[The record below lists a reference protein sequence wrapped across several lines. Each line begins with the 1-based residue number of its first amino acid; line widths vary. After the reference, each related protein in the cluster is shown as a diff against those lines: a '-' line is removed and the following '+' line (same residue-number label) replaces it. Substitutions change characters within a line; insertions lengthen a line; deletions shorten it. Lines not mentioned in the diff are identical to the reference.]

1 LRFLRIKILES
12 YNIGSTI
19 ERLLTKKMLKT
30 YSCGI
35 CKTKP
40 DQISHHKLHLG
51 TGKHKDKRELFEL
64 RLSKI
69 DGDNLILEYGT
80 NDVVSI
86 VKSVETIIEDKKAGN
101 TSNHFIDK
109 MEKVIQTESG
119 KESEEE
125 SGNSNYTSDQEI
137 LKKMEEYNLIS
148 NREALKDKIHHIH
161 NYMRN
166 HGAGYGM
173 NALKVFNILYG
184 LKKIEENGL
193 LEKVGL
199 SDVCRFSGL
208 IELANGGRMEK
219 LAETI
224 YGEVL
229 DALYGHP
236 LMKSIL
242 FYEIPKN
249 MKSDVLAT
257 LVREIDSITKIEK
270 KYNVQLSGKI
280 YEYFIGRDESAISEL
295 GAYFTDRHIVNY
307 IYDKLNPEV
316 MEDGTIHEMIDMF
329 GGSGGFTTSYIH
341 KILQSDVKVN
351 WETELCK
358 VFHFDMNEDVIKSAA
373 LEFFCMTGTLP
384 TIGKHMG
391 YKNSFKDEFYLGQ
404 EQPKK
409 FHYIVSNPPYGGD
422 KKKKSGEEAKQDK
435 IKAYIQN
442 ELKELMKDSAKNKS
456 VIELR
461 NKQLK
466 MIEMKEKESSKEE
479 EEKKVCLSSS
489 SDRIQAFARKHKLK
503 ANDKEAVSLIQLMD
517 MLAPGGTT
525 VGVLK
530 EGVFFDKKYSDIR
543 KCLIKNFNVREVIS
557 VPADSFENTKTKTSI
572 IFFDNTEEKTSTVRF
587 SELIVEKYQE
597 DKFEE
602 INGVIV
608 LTENKDD
615 IARVYDSYISEA
627 TVEEILT
634 NKTVSLNGKE
644 YNKKEIVPGD
654 DYKMVRL
661 GDICEYQNGYAFKSS
676 EYVSEGVPLI
686 TISHIKDERIVFS
699 GNHYIKEDIRYKNV
713 EIMRGDIII
722 SLTGKKP
729 NMCSIAINQHTHKQ
743 YLNQRCA
750 ILRNFTG
757 ITSQYF
763 MCVFQ
768 SYISGYINKNIG
780 GGTNQD
786 NVSILDILNIKIP
799 IPKSPA
805 KMKEWVDKISLP
817 FNKRIETEERIKSL
831 EKMVKTQIEEITT
844 KEECEEVE
852 LGKIC
857 NIENGYAFK
866 SNDYKKSGI
875 PLLSIK
881 HIPDFDFNEDT
892 HYIDE
897 SEKYQKFLI
906 NKNDILIALSG
917 NTTGKFGL
925 FTSGVKAYCNQRVG
939 RIRMSDKKY
948 VFFVFYLFQVIDLSK
963 RIINSSTQSAQPNIS
978 SKDIEK
984 MMVKF
989 PKNRDLIKALDTI
1002 FEEIELLQTQLKESE
1017 TQYKQYITDLSKE
1030 AIKGE
1035 TTTAPLTKSSLS
1047 EHDGISSSTG
1057 SAGNP
1062 ETSSVISKSSTK
1074 SKTSTKSSTSSV
1086 GIPCGAMMKNGST
1099 CQCKGKA
1106 EFNGRCGKHKNA

>member
-1 LRFLRIKILES
+1 
-12 YNIGSTI
+12 
-19 ERLLTKKMLKT
+19 MLKT

-69 DGDNLILEYGT
+69 QGDDLILEYGT
-80 NDVVSI
+80 NDMEAI
-86 VKSVETIIEDKKAGN
+86 VKSIETIIEDKKAGN

-109 MEKVIQTESG
+109 MEKVIQGESG

-125 SGNSNYTSDQEI
+125 SDNSNYASDQEI

-208 IELANGGRMEK
+208 IELATGGRMEK

-229 DALYGHP
+229 DTLYGHP

-270 KYNVQLSGKI
+270 SCNVQLSGKI

-329 GGSGGFTTSYIH
+329 GGSGGFTTSYIQ
-341 KILQSDVKVN
+341 KILQSDVEIN

-358 VFHFDMNEDVIKSAA
+358 VYHFDMNEDVIKSAA
-373 LEFFCMTGTLP
+373 LEFFCMTGALP
-384 TIGKHMG
+384 MIGKHMG

-404 EQPKK
+404 DEPKK
-409 FHYIVSNPPYGGD
+409 FHYILSNPPYGGD
-422 KKKKSGEEAKQDK
+422 KRRKSGEEVKQEK

-442 ELKELMKDSAKNKS
+442 EVKELMKDSAKNKS

-466 MIEMKEKESSKEE
+466 MIEMKEKEALKEE

-587 SELIVEKYQE
+587 SELIVEKYSE
-597 DKFEE
+597 DAFEE
-602 INGVIV
+602 IDGVIV

-654 DYKMVRL
+654 HYKMVRL

-799 IPKSPA
+799 IPKSPV
-805 KMKEWVDKISLP
+805 KMKEWVDKISLS
-817 FNKRIETEERIKSL
+817 FNKRIEVEERIKSL
-831 EKMVKTQIEEITT
+831 EKMVKSRIMEITE

-852 LGKIC
+852 LGSIC
-857 NIENGYAFK
+857 
-866 SNDYKKSGI
+866 DVKSGKAI
-875 PLLSIK
+875 NRSDRNGTAYPYYASNGIIGYVDEAIFDGKYIVCAQDGSIGA
-881 HIPDFDFNEDT
+881 T
-892 HYIDE
+892 Y
-897 SEKYQKFLI
+897 LV
-906 NKNDILIALSG
+906 
-917 NTTGKFGL
+917 TGKFYA
-925 FTSGVKAYCNQRVG
+925 SNHVWVVKTEYINYMYY
-939 RIRMSDKKY
+939 ILKY
-948 VFFVFYLFQVIDLSK
+948 MVDYTAFITGSVIPKLSK
-963 RIINSSTQSAQPNIS
+963 RILESI
-978 SKDIEK
+978 K
-984 MMVKF
+984 VKI
-989 PKNRDLIKALDTI
+989 PKNRDLIKALEPT
-1002 FEEIELLQTQLKESE
+1002 FEEMELLQSQLKEFE
-1017 TQYKQYITDLSKE
+1017 IQYNQYITELSKE

-1035 TTTAPLTKSSLS
+1035 SAAPLTKRLLS
-1047 EHDGISSSTG
+1047 EHDSISSSTG

-1062 ETSSVISKSSTK
+1062 ETSSIISKSSTK
-1074 SKTSTKSSTSSV
+1074 SKTSTTSSV

-1099 CQCKGKA
+1099 CQCKGKT
-1106 EFNGRCGKHKNA
+1106 EFNGRCGKHKSS